1 MRYRCI
7 LISALLLALALN
19 ICACG
24 VEVHVPADSLTV
36 TDHMGRQVDVPRQPQ
51 RVAALI
57 GSFAQVWQLAGGRLC
72 AAPEDA
78 WEDFGLESDE
88 VVNLGGAHSPGL
100 EALLSSQPQLVIASA
115 STAADLELEQPLT
128 QLNIPVLYFDV
139 DNFEDYLDMLRIC
152 TQITGRN
159 DLYEQNG
166 LALRARIQ
174 QLKDELAAADI
185 PEQHRRV
192 LLLRASS
199 GSVKAKSSRGT
210 VLGEMLAD
218 IGCINIAD
226 SDSTLLER
234 LSVESIIEAQPYR
247 IFVVTMGSDTRAAL
261 DNLSRMLYE
270 DGAWSALEAVREQRV
285 HIMDKKLFNLK
296 PNHRWAEA
304 YEQLCNIFMQ

>member
-1 MRYRCI
+1 MRYRYI
-7 LISALLLALALN
+7 LIAALLLALALN

-24 VEVHVPADSLTV
+24 VEVHVPEDSLTV

-166 LALRARIQ
+166 LALR
-174 QLKDELAAADI
+174 
-185 PEQHRRV
+185 
-192 LLLRASS
+192 
-199 GSVKAKSSRGT
+199 SV
-210 VLGEMLAD
+210 
-218 IGCINIAD
+218 
-226 SDSTLLER
+226 R
-234 LSVESIIEAQPYR
+234 L
-247 IFVVTMGSDTRAAL
+247 
-261 DNLSRMLYE
+261 
-270 DGAWSALEAVREQRV
+270 
-285 HIMDKKLFNLK
+285 
-296 PNHRWAEA
+296 
-304 YEQLCNIFMQ
+304 